1 MRGNIA
7 AESFSAANEGEN
19 MLKRAIAMLNIV
31 VATDIVSPTSSRK
44 DIMGQ
49 IVREGVSGRK

>member
-7 AESFSAANEGEN
+7 AESFSAANGGEN
-19 MLKRAIAMLNIV
+19 MLKRAATTMNTV
-31 VATDIVSPTSSRK
+31 VATDIVSPHRK
-44 DIMGQ
+44 EIMGQ